1 VVILSGTS
9 FFRYNSTVRIVW
21 EGRREHT
28 KDRPV
33 SRKNGFDV
41 TRHSIQS
48 KWVRV
53 VHLAADGQAWS
64 FCGAHRSL
72 LSSFHLYHLA
82 PAPRGNGGSQ
92 SIQTAANS
100 VNHSLVATIE
110 LAYRF
115 HKYRSYIQTQ
125 LLSLVNMGATG
136 SKVEQQQRQG
146 SSFPPTAISFFSQPT
161 TTQCDDSSAP
171 PPPPPPGS
179 DPSSQSL
186 PLDSPSSNEDAIA
199 KAAATASAYS
209 PPGPYEQASNDAK
222 RLVMLDTHD
231 GFRCDINKQLS
242 PYMAVVHS
250 FWLGTSMLPDGRNR
264 TYTWLTQ
271 VADESS
277 FYMARVDPDR
287 QSVDG
292 RIHKALLGGLIQTK
306 LQIGVSPE
314 GQSDQ
319 MLAEADLN
327 GMTWSANVK
336 YGSVAGGLMY
346 GCNYYQAITPKF
358 SMGGEGLYIG
368 VNNALAA
375 SYVLKYSIP
384 AVGDEPLSKRPGPPG
399 MPAPEAPS
407 STIVASFNPNQGLTL
422 NYKRVVSPQRVTLG
436 AELNA
441 NPMSLEST
449 VVLGAEFAWSRS
461 KLGVTLDGTGKMQS
475 VLETKLGK
483 EPGQPKL
490 SLCAELDHMKDE
502 MRFGYGLSIDG

>member
-1 VVILSGTS
+1 
-9 FFRYNSTVRIVW
+9 
-21 EGRREHT
+21 
-28 KDRPV
+28 
-33 SRKNGFDV
+33 
-41 TRHSIQS
+41 
-48 KWVRV
+48 
-53 VHLAADGQAWS
+53 
-64 FCGAHRSL
+64 
-72 LSSFHLYHLA
+72 
-82 PAPRGNGGSQ
+82 
-92 SIQTAANS
+92 
-100 VNHSLVATIE
+100 
-110 LAYRF
+110 
-115 HKYRSYIQTQ
+115 
-125 LLSLVNMGATG
+125 MGATG
-136 SKVEQQQRQG
+136 SKVEHQQQR
-146 SSFPPTAISFFSQPT
+146 FPPTAISFFSQPT
-161 TTQCDDSSAP
+161 TTQCEDDSSSSSAP
-171 PPPPPPGS
+171 PPPPPPGA

-186 PLDSPSSNEDAIA
+186 PLDSPPSPSEGDAIA
-199 KAAATASAYS
+199 NAAALASAYS
-209 PPGPYEQASNDAK
+209 PPGPYESASQDCK

-250 FWLGTSMLPDGRNR
+250 FWLGTSMIPDGRNR

-277 FYMARVDPDR
+277 LYMARVDPMQR
-287 QSVDG
+287 SVDG
-292 RIHKALLGGLIQTK
+292 RIHKALLGGLIMSK
-306 LQIGVSPE
+306 LQVGVSPE
-314 GQSDQ
+314 GQADQ

-384 AVGDEPLSKRPGPPG
+384 AVGDEPPARKPGPPG
-399 MPAPEAPS
+399 MPSPEGPS

-422 NYKRVVSPQRVTLG
+422 NYKRVVTPQRVTLG

-441 NPMSLEST
+441 NPMTLEST

-461 KLGVTLDGTGKMQS
+461 KLGVTLDGNGKMQS

-490 SLCAELDHMKDE
+490 NLCAELDHMKDE